1 MEPSIVTAGTEQLQ
15 IRYYA
20 IDDRPVK
27 VESSSSSGVVA
38 HALDL
43 TTGAFGPDHAMLGRI
58 ASADK
63 NVEEMSEPMF
73 QRLVAELRRSASYDR
88 QNSAMAWFPTG
99 DPEYPYKAELGGT
112 VYIMY
117 SGDFPVEPMYSLL
130 VDGQVVDNLDSWPR
144 AWIRE
149 AASIGSTNAAD

>member
-1 MEPSIVTAGTEQLQ
+1 VTAETEQLPR
-15 IRYYA
+15 RYYA
-20 IDDRPVK
+20 VEDRPVK
-27 VESSSSSGVVA
+27 VENTA

-43 TTGAFGPDHAMLGRI
+43 ITGAFVHDPAMLARI

-63 NVEEMSEPMF
+63 NVEELSEPMF

-88 QNSAMAWFPTG
+88 QNTAMAWFPTG
-99 DPEYPYKAELGGT
+99 DPEYPYRAELDGT

-130 VDGQVVDNLDSWPR
+130 VDGQVVDNLDSWPC

-149 AASIGSTNAAD
+149 SAPMAQEPP